1 MNSAKKHTTLIFLFV
16 IFFKTALCQT
26 DTSFIAMTEYKDDPD
41 AEALIISDIGSTSFI
56 LSNNTRLIFERKI
69 KIKILK
75 EAGIKQGE
83 ISIPLYNNLD
93 SESEEVESFKGLTY
107 NLENGKIVTSFVDK
121 KEHYIEKVNQ
131 YWSQFKIAL
140 PNVKVGSI
148 IEFSY
153 KVSSPFLFNL
163 QDWYFQSTIP
173 TLYSEYKVFT
183 NPFYEYIYIYQGNDP
198 IETKESYTEGYSN
211 KEAFGYSYTEK
222 IYKFAQHNIPAY
234 KDEEFVTSR
243 EDYLMKID
251 FQLAKINPIGRPEE
265 KFMTTWKDAISDFN
279 KDENFGFY
287 LKRSESVAKK
297 HLDVD
302 SLMQLPEQLRFLKVV
317 DHVKN
322 NINWDGFY
330 SKYTKKSPNKVI
342 DSKEGNIA
350 EINLILTGFLRA
362 LGYEAYPV
370 LLSTRKN
377 GKINVNYPFM
387 HFFNYVITLVKV
399 NDSYILLDATDKICA
414 DNRIPL
420 KCFNDIGLI
429 VNKDEVNWISTPSLA
444 ISNANYFIT
453 TSIDTTKL
461 KSQSCVSATFTEYDA
476 YSQRINFGEDSE
488 KMSDYFYNNFDIS
501 IDTVLYVKNGYNRNK
516 PLLLSFLTENEL
528 SIISNKMVLNPFI
541 GLIPNENIFKQ
552 KKRFNTIDLI
562 YESKKSFTIN
572 INIPDGYKISNIP
585 ENLIIDNDDFLFQYN
600 IQAFTGLV
608 TINLNYHF
616 KNRIFPANKYEELK
630 EFYHIVM
637 NKGNEK
643 IVIEKK

>member
-1 MNSAKKHTTLIFLFV
+1 MNSTKKHIALIILFGL
-16 IFFKTALCQT
+16 FFKTAISQI
-26 DTSFIAMTEYKDDPD
+26 DTAYLKMTEYQEDPD
-41 AEALIISDIGSTSFI
+41 AEALIISDVGSSRF
-56 LSNNTRLIFERKI
+56 LLGSNTKLIFERII
-69 KIKILK
+69 KVKILK
-75 EAGIKQGE
+75 ETGIKQAE
-83 ISIPLYNNLD
+83 ITIPLYNNGD
-93 SESEEVESFKGLTY
+93 SESEKVENFNGITY
-107 NLENGKIVTSFVDK
+107 NLENDKIIASFADS

-131 YWSQFKIAL
+131 YWSHFKIAL
-140 PNVKVGSI
+140 PNVKVGSV

-153 KVSSPFLFNL
+153 KISSPFLFNL

-173 TLYSEYKVFT
+173 TLYSEYKVYT
-183 NPFYEYIYIYQGNDP
+183 NPFYEYIYIYQGNEP

-222 IYKFAQHNIPAY
+222 IYKFAQHNIAAY

-251 FQLAKINPIGRPEE
+251 FQLAKINPIGSPGEE
-265 KFMTTWKDAISDFN
+265 YMTTWEDAISKFN

-287 LKRSESVAKK
+287 LRKSESVAKK

-317 DHVKN
+317 EYVKN
-322 NINWDGFY
+322 YVNWDGFY
-330 SKYTKKSPNKVI
+330 SNFAKKKPSDVL
-342 DSKEGNIA
+342 DTKEGNIA
-350 EINLILTGFLRA
+350 EINLMLTGFLRA

-370 LLSTRKN
+370 LLSTRNN

-399 NDSYILLDATDKICA
+399 NDSYILLDATDKMCA

-516 PLLLSFLTENEL
+516 PLLLSFLTENEQ

-630 EFYHIVM
+630 EFYHIVI